1 MIKTDVNGNR
11 WWRRKQSGGTGS
23 VVKLKSKMIGP
34 SVGGTDSRRWGGLAT
49 SELGRQWQSENLQ
62 GEEADWSLL

>member
-1 MIKTDVNGNR
+1 MSMVAKKTKWQCGR
-11 WWRRKQSGGTGS
+11 GS
-23 VVKLKSKMIGP
+23 VVKLKSKIIGP
-34 SVGGTDSRRWGGLAT
+34 SVGGTDSGRWGGLAT